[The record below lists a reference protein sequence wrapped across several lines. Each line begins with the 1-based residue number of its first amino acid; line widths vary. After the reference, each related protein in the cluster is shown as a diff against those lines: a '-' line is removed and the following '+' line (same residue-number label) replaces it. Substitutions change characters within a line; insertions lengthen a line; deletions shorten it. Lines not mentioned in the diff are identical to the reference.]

1 MQTLSTWAQVAPLK
15 KYVRG
20 EQVKQAKLT
29 ADDVEAIRS
38 ARQQRN
44 HLREHIKTLSNEALA
59 ARYKVTVSAIE
70 AVITGTTWKHV

>member
-1 MQTLSTWAQVAPLK
+1 MQTLLTLAQGTPLK

-20 EQVKQAKLT
+20 EQVKQSKLT
-29 ADDVEAIRS
+29 AEDVEAIRS
-38 ARQQRN
+38 ARRQRN

-70 AVITGTTWKHV
+70 AIIAGTTWKHV

>member
-1 MQTLSTWAQVAPLK
+1 MQLLTRAQGTQSNNYL
-15 KYVRG
+15 RG
-20 EQVKQAKLT
+20 EQVKQSKLT

-38 ARQQRN
+38 ARRQRN

-59 ARYKVTVSAIE
+59 ARYRVSVSAIE

>member
-1 MQTLSTWAQVAPLK
+1 MQTLSTWAQGTPSNN
-15 KYVRG
+15 YVRG
-20 EQVKQAKLT
+20 EQVKQSKLT

-38 ARQQRN
+38 ARRQRN

-70 AVITGTTWKHV
+70 AVISGTTWKHI

>member
-1 MQTLSTWAQVAPLK
+1 MQLSTQTKHAPSK

-29 ADDVEAIRS
+29 ADDVEEIRS
-38 ARQQRN
+38 ARRQRN

-59 ARYKVTVSAIE
+59 ARYKVSVSTIE
-70 AVITGTTWKHV
+70 FVIAGTTWKHV